1 MIFINRKR
9 IPKWRNISVEMYQYI
24 NDIHESEMID
34 IDKILFSI
42 VALTR
47 STENEIDNCNLYTIV
62 RLQKELKKRFDEMN
76 EPRQEVKRLKGFRF
90 NYDINNVTLGQYIEV
105 QHFLKQGYV
114 NNIHLLAASIC
125 TKRKMTHPQ
134 KAEAIL
140 KLPMLPIIWNVAK
153 FLEVFK
159 TFNESYKGLFG
170 IEDIEEEDL
179 KPISNTFNDQYG
191 WIYSAKKV
199 AELEGITLEKAF
211 DLPIVQAF
219 NDLAYLKAHQEYE
232 SDILKRQM
240 NEVN

>member
-1 MIFINRKR
+1 
-9 IPKWRNISVEMYQYI
+9 
-24 NDIHESEMID
+24 
-34 IDKILFSI
+34 
-42 VALTR
+42 
-47 STENEIDNCNLYTIV
+47 
-62 RLQKELKKRFDEMN
+62 
-76 EPRQEVKRLKGFRF
+76 
-90 NYDINNVTLGQYIEV
+90 
-105 QHFLKQGYV
+105 
-114 NNIHLLAASIC
+114 
-125 TKRKMTHPQ
+125 
-134 KAEAIL
+134 
-140 KLPMLPIIWNVAK
+140 MLPIIWNVAK

-211 DLPIVQAF
+211 DLPIIQAF